1 MGTRSNL
8 FLASLLCCF
17 LASPAFAES
26 EGVSVSGTST
36 GEAPNDPKSA
46 FEVGAARAVGQA
58 AEPTSSG
65 PKQSEWQFS
74 AQPYL
79 WMSGMK
85 GDMGVVEQVEPVG
98 VDLSFINI
106 VGAMK
111 FALMGNFEA
120 RKGRFVVSADAL
132 FLSMGASNHIEI
144 RERDFTDVELD
155 TRTIIATTAAGYRAI
170 DQPGVSMDVLGG
182 PRIYSMKTSLD
193 LEGPNRS
200 FSGSKTETW
209 IDPVIA
215 VRFEAGLGR
224 NCLVRGYGDVGG
236 FGIASDHTW
245 QLLGSVDCSI
255 SRHWSLS
262 AGWRHLDIDY
272 DHNGFVFDAA
282 MSGPILG
289 ATYRF

>member
-1 MGTRSNL
+1 MGTPSNL
-8 FLASLLCCF
+8 FLTSMLCCL
-17 LASPAFAES
+17 LASPAFADS
-26 EGVSVSGTST
+26 KGVGVSD
-36 GEAPNDPKSA
+36 APIAKAPDPGSVYG
-46 FEVGAARAVGQA
+46 VGVAVAQA
-58 AEPTSSG
+58 AEPANPGT
-65 PKQSEWQFS
+65 KQSEWQFS

-98 VDLSFINI
+98 VDLSFIDI

-120 RKGRFVVSADAL
+120 RKGRFVASADAL
-132 FLSMGASNHIEI
+132 FLSMGASDNIEI
-144 RERDFTDVELD
+144 REVDFLDVELD
-155 TRTIIATTAAGYRAI
+155 TRTFIATMAAGYRAV
-170 DQPGVSMDVLGG
+170 DQPGVSLDVLAG

-209 IDPVIA
+209 VDPVIA
-215 VRFEAGLGR
+215 VRFDAALSE
-224 NCLVRGYGDVGG
+224 NWSVRAYGDVGG

-245 QLLGSVDCSI
+245 QLSGAVDYRI
-255 SRHWSLS
+255 SRRWSLS
-262 AGWRHLDIDY
+262 AGWRHLDIDF

-289 ATYRF
+289 AIYRF